1 MLLGTSVRSLAQSCH
16 RLKTDSQSL
25 SIWAIDQ
32 FADLDCIE
40 ASDKVSQLDLDDV
53 SLDMFGDEAKLGSSK
68 LLFMPGGGT
77 ENHSELAER
86 IGANYFWCGVVGSPL
101 RSLRD
106 PEILFQL
113 AHQVGLQAPLT
124 YTHKTHPDR
133 QSFAQLQNELG
144 KNPQWLWKSSDKG
157 GGLGVSDLRSEAELA
172 YFFSARASGYL
183 QERIEGSPYGATI
196 IISANGSAEFVGA
209 SRLLTASEQVE
220 EIEII
225 KDHDRHW
232 AKAVHTSPLPR
243 TDYPYL
249 FAGAIGPCLLPPDV
263 ITKLKQLAELAHSNF
278 GIKGWFQVDFILDA
292 LEQAWILEVNP
303 RWSATMEI
311 YERSM
316 GISLSAAHLR
326 AWGIEVADTNANG
339 IGTTEVCWKDV
350 VYAQSDFLWHVG
362 HQRSVEA
369 LNATQISKNK
379 WPLIADIPNG
389 QQSFAPNMPV
399 FSLIASGPNQKE
411 LAVQRLR
418 AQSILAEQL
427 PQS

>member
-1 MLLGTSVRSLAQSCH
+1 
-16 RLKTDSQSL
+16 
-25 SIWAIDQ
+25 
-32 FADLDCIE
+32 
-40 ASDKVSQLDLDDV
+40 
-53 SLDMFGDEAKLGSSK
+53 MFGDAAKLGSGK
-68 LLFMPGGGT
+68 LLFMPGGAT

-133 QSFAQLQNELG
+133 QSFALLQNELG

-172 YFFSARASGYL
+172 YFFSASTSGYL
-183 QERIEGSPYGATI
+183 QERIEGISYGATI
-196 IISANGSAEFVGA
+196 IISANGSAQFVGA
-209 SRLLTASEQVE
+209 SRLLTASDQVE
-220 EIEII
+220 QIEIT
-225 KDHDRHW
+225 KDNDRHW
-232 AKAVHTSPLPR
+232 VKAVHTSRLPR

-249 FAGAIGPCLLPPDV
+249 FAGAIGPCLLPADV
-263 ITKLKQLAELAHSNF
+263 ITKLKQLAELAHANF

-292 LEQAWILEVNP
+292 LGQAWVLEVNP

-311 YERSM
+311 YERSL

-326 AWGIEVADTNANG
+326 AWGIEVADTHTNG
-339 IGTTEVCWKDV
+339 TSTGEVCWKDV
-350 VYAQSDFLWHVG
+350 TYAQSDFLWHAG

-369 LNATQISKNK
+369 LNAAQISQTN

-399 FSLIASGPNQKE
+399 FSLIASGTNPLE
-411 LAVQRLR
+411 LALQRQR
-418 AQSILAEQL
+418 AQSIVPQQL